1 MRLTVPEVDPRVLD
15 GRLPGARVVVLS
27 GTTMGTSWYVRI
39 AHPSEA
45 VVSPLRASIQACL
58 DELVRQMSHWTPES
72 VLGRFNRA
80 PPRSWTALP
89 SDFAAVMSAA
99 MEVADASS
107 GAFDPAIGALVN
119 LWGFGPPGAMP
130 QPSAAAIEQAL
141 AHSGWQRLTFDR
153 SAQRIRQPGG
163 LQLDLSGIAKGYAVD
178 RVVQLLGEHDI
189 RHALVEVGGELRGV
203 GIRPDGDPWW
213 VDVETPVSGVQP
225 LRVAL
230 HQLAIATSGDYVRG
244 RHTIDPR
251 TGRPVKHVCS
261 VSVVHASAMLA
272 DAWAT
277 ALGTMLHEEMAQA
290 AGAND
295 LCVRALLR
303 THSGM
308 TEWISPALQ
317 ALM

>member
-1 MRLTVPEVDPRVLD
+1 MRLAVPEIDPRVLVGWHPD
-15 GRLPGARVVVLS
+15 TRVIALS
-27 GTTMGTSWYVRI
+27 GATMGTSWHVRI
-39 AHPSEA
+39 AHPSDA
-45 VVSPLRASIQACL
+45 MVQTLRPTIQARL
-58 DELVRQMSHWTPES
+58 DKLVLEMSHWDPES
-72 VLGRFNRA
+72 DLGRFNRA
-80 PPRSWTALP
+80 PPGCWTTLP
-89 SDFAAVMSAA
+89 PHFAAVMSTA
-99 MEVADASS
+99 MDVADASS
-107 GAFDPAIGALVN
+107 GVFDPTIGALVN

-130 QPSAAAIEQAL
+130 RPSAAAIELVL

-251 TGRPVKHVCS
+251 TGRPVEHVCS
-261 VSVVHASAMLA
+261 VSVVHVSAMLA

-277 ALGTMLHEEMAQA
+277 ALGATPYEEMVQV

-317 ALM
+317 AMM